1 MAFFQNVQVR
11 QVAASTPALVPG
23 AAAMIG
29 FDAGQVKVTLEN
41 TGAAAAGDSGMQF
54 NISGTIGA

>member
-11 QVAASTPALVPG
+11 QAAVSTPALAPG

-29 FDAGQVKVTLEN
+29 FDAGQVKVILEN
-41 TGAAAAGDSGMQF
+41 TGAAAAGDPGMRFNSSGIF
-54 NISGTIGA
+54 DT